1 MIILIL
7 LSSFI
12 FTFISTFCFL
22 SRVPKRRLQKIDQVT
37 GENSLS
43 YKGMLLSQLKV
54 ILKPL
59 ADINKRLKLTS
70 YRLGLE
76 NKLRISGIGRYISDD
91 EFIALKELSL
101 ISCFAVC
108 LLAFQFQGSNL
119 ILSLPFVALAFFGP
133 DLWLYEITV
142 NRRRGL
148 ITALPG
154 MIDLMILCIGA
165 GIDLVSAID
174 RIVKES
180 KSGTLK
186 DELQEFISEIRI
198 GISRREALTNLAY
211 RTGIPDMNS
220 FVAALSQA
228 DALGSSLVPILRVQA
243 DQLRD
248 KRAQK
253 AEKMAVEAPIK
264 MLFPILLFIFPVVF
278 IMLLAP
284 IIIESIQALKPF

>member
-22 SRVPKRRLQKIDQVT
+22 SRATKRRLQKIDRVT
-37 GENSLS
+37 GENSFS
-43 YKGMLLSQLKV
+43 YKAMLLSQLKV

-108 LLAFQFQGSNL
+108 LFAFQFQDSNL

-142 NRRRGL
+142 NRSREL

>member
-22 SRVPKRRLQKIDQVT
+22 SRATKRRLQKIDRVT
-37 GENSLS
+37 GENSFS
-43 YKGMLLSQLKV
+43 YKAMLLSQLKV

-108 LLAFQFQGSNL
+108 LFAFQFQDSNL
-119 ILSLPFVALAFFGP
+119 ILSLPFVALAFFGL

-142 NRRRGL
+142 NRSREL